1 MDPIT
6 AVGTL
11 GAVIGI
17 IDVITKTISGLRE
30 VGARYKD
37 AEFAVA
43 ALVSQLTTLRA
54 ALTKIREWMDS
65 APAESHYQV
74 VMDLGDALSFCGM
87 LTDKLES
94 EVLRCTRS
102 TMGVLKARSK
112 LKFAVGGKSIE
123 DLQGVVLN
131 LTVALNLVIGAYTLC
146 GTPETPLSTLLLI
159 SNARQHIHLGAA
171 RLFGEFQQPQG
182 L

>member
-6 AVGTL
+6 AVGTV

-74 VMDLGDALSFCGM
+74 VIDLGDALSFCGM
-87 LTDKLES
+87 LIDKLES
-94 EVLRCTRS
+94 EVSRCTRS

-123 DLQGVVLN
+123 DLQGMILN
-131 LTVALNLVIGAYTLC
+131 TTAALNLVIGAYTLC
-146 GTPETPLSTLLLI
+146 VTPETP
-159 SNARQHIHLGAA
+159 IHAA
-171 RLFGEFQQPQG
+171 ALF
-182 L
+182 